1 MELSTGVREKHLIQN
16 RLMVAAIGGACLL
29 ILLVVRLIWLQ
40 LIETERFQ
48 TASEAN
54 RLQTLPVSPARGL
67 IVDRNGLIL
76 AENRPNLQ
84 LLLVPEEVDDIDV
97 MVSEVRSRIEFTDG
111 DAERFAKN
119 LKSRRRPRD
128 PVVVKDDLSESEAA
142 LIAVD
147 LFQFPGLQI
156 EARPTRFYPYG
167 GLTAHSLG
175 YVGRLSLNEL
185 QAIEESR
192 YAGTET
198 IGKSGVEK
206 AYEDALL
213 GQVGVERVETS
224 ARGQIMRSV
233 DRDDPVPGAD
243 IPLHLDI
250 GLTAKLYEALG
261 DRRGAIVAMDPQTGG
276 ILGLASAPTYDA
288 NAFIGGISQ
297 AEYAALQVNQDTPLF
312 NRALRGQYPPGSTIK
327 PMLGLVG
334 LHYGAVTWEKEISD
348 RGFFQLSGDDHKY
361 RDWKKWGHGRVNI
374 EKAVIESCDTY
385 FYEMAVRLGIDQM
398 SEGMRWFG
406 FGRRQGRDIQGDLPG
421 ILPSR
426 EWKRQAR
433 NQSWYLG
440 ETVISGIGQGFWVT
454 TPLQLAAA
462 TTAMARRGNFIEPHF
477 SVLEDVDAGAPVP
490 LGDSMDW
497 ERMIDAMEDVLHGER
512 GTARG
517 AARGLNYRIAGKTG
531 TVQVVGIAQEEEYE
545 EEEIDERL
553 RDHALFVG
561 LAPADSPSI
570 VLALVIENGGSGGTT
585 AAPVARQI
593 FDYWMLERNE
603 GALAPD
609 ETYVSIMNQQVLGY
623 GNADSN

>member
-175 YVGRLSLNEL
+175 YVGRLSLSEL

-206 AYEDALL
+206 AYQDALL

-233 DRDDPVPGAD
+233 DRDEPVPGAD

-297 AEYAALQVNQDTPLF
+297 AEYATLQVNQDTPLF

-361 RDWKKWGHGRVNI
+361 RDWKRWGHGRVNI

>member
-97 MVSEVRSRIEFTDG
+97 MVSKVRSRIEFTDG

-385 FYEMAVRLGIDQM
+385 FYEMAVRLGVDQM

-531 TVQVVGIAQEEEYE
+531 TVQVVGIAQEEEYKE
-545 EEEIDERL
+545 DEIEERL

-561 LAPADSPSI
+561 FAPADSPSI

-593 FDYWMLERNE
+593 FDYWVLERNE
-603 GALAPD
+603 GERAPD
-609 ETYVSIMNQQVLGY
+609 ETYVSAMNQQVLGY

>member
-1 MELSTGVREKHLIQN
+1 LELSTGVREKHLIQN
-16 RLMVAAIGGACLL
+16 RVMVAAIGGACLL
-29 ILLVVRLIWLQ
+29 ILLVIRLIWLQ

-84 LLLVPEEVDDIDV
+84 LLLVPEEVDDIDL

-119 LKSRRRPRD
+119 LRSRRRPRD
-128 PVVVKDDLSESEAA
+128 PVVVKDDLSETEAA

-261 DRRGAIVAMDPQTGG
+261 DRRGAIVAMDPKTGG
-276 ILGLASAPTYDA
+276 VLGLASAPTYDA

-398 SEGMRWFG
+398 SEGMQWFG

-462 TTAMARRGNFIEPHF
+462 TTAMARRGIFIEPHF

-531 TVQVVGIAQEEEYE
+531 TVQVVGIAQEEEYKA
-545 EEEIDERL
+545 EEIEERL

-561 LAPADSPSI
+561 FAPADSPSI

-593 FDYWMLERNE
+593 FDYWVLERNE
-603 GALAPD
+603 GERAPD
-609 ETYVSIMNQQVLGY
+609 TAYVSTMNQQVLRY
-623 GNADSN
+623 VNADSN

>member
-16 RLMVAAIGGACLL
+16 RVMVAAIGGACLL
-29 ILLVVRLIWLQ
+29 ILLVIRLIWLQ

-84 LLLVPEEVDDIDV
+84 LLLVPEEVDDIDL

-119 LKSRRRPRD
+119 LRSRRRPRD
-128 PVVVKDDLSESEAA
+128 PVVVKDDLSETEAA

-233 DRDDPVPGAD
+233 DREDPVPGAD

-250 GLTAKLYEALG
+250 GLTAKLYEALD
-261 DRRGAIVAMDPQTGG
+261 DRRGAIVAMDPKTGG
-276 ILGLASAPTYDA
+276 VLGLASAPTYDA

-398 SEGMRWFG
+398 SEGMQWFG

-531 TVQVVGIAQEEEYE
+531 TVQVVGIAQEEEYKA
-545 EEEIDERL
+545 EEIEERL

-561 LAPADSPSI
+561 FAPADSPSI

-593 FDYWMLERNE
+593 FDYWVLERNE
-603 GALAPD
+603 GERAPD
-609 ETYVSIMNQQVLGY
+609 TAYVSTMNQQVLRY
-623 GNADSN
+623 VNADSN

>member
-175 YVGRLSLNEL
+175 YVGRLSINEL

-385 FYEMAVRLGIDQM
+385 FYEMAVRLGVDQM

-531 TVQVVGIAQEEEYE
+531 TAQVFSVGQEEEYK
-545 EEEIDERL
+545 EEEIEERL

-561 LAPADSPSI
+561 FAPADSPSI

-603 GALAPD
+603 GELAPD
-609 ETYVSIMNQQVLGY
+609 ETYVSAMNQQVLGY

>member
-1 MELSTGVREKHLIQN
+1 LELSTGVREKHLIQN

-385 FYEMAVRLGIDQM
+385 FYEMAVRLGVDQM

-531 TVQVVGIAQEEEYE
+531 TVQVVGIAQEEEYK
-545 EEEIDERL
+545 EEEIEERL

-561 LAPADSPSI
+561 FAPADSPSI

-585 AAPVARQI
+585 AAPVARQV
-593 FDYWMLERNE
+593 FDYWVLERNE
-603 GALAPD
+603 GERAPD
-609 ETYVSIMNQQVLGY
+609 ETYVSAMNQQVLGY

>member
-385 FYEMAVRLGIDQM
+385 FYEMAVRLGVDQM

-531 TVQVVGIAQEEEYE
+531 TAQVFSVGQEEEYK
-545 EEEIDERL
+545 EEEIEERL

-561 LAPADSPSI
+561 FAPADSPSI

-603 GALAPD
+603 GERAPD

>member
-97 MVSEVRSRIEFTDG
+97 MVSKVRSRIEFTDG

-175 YVGRLSLNEL
+175 YVGRLSINEL

-385 FYEMAVRLGIDQM
+385 FYEMAVRLGVDQM

-477 SVLEDVDAGAPVP
+477 SVLEDVDAGSPVP

-531 TVQVVGIAQEEEYE
+531 TVQVVGIAQEEEYDANE
-545 EEEIDERL
+545 VYERV

-561 LAPADSPSI
+561 FAPADLPSI

-585 AAPVARQI
+585 AAPVARQV
-593 FDYWMLERNE
+593 FDYWVLERNE
-603 GALAPD
+603 GERAPD
-609 ETYVSIMNQQVLGY
+609 ETYVSAMNQQVLGY

>member
-175 YVGRLSLNEL
+175 YVGRLSLSEL

-206 AYEDALL
+206 AYQDALL

-233 DRDDPVPGAD
+233 DRDEPVPGAD

-297 AEYAALQVNQDTPLF
+297 AEYATLQVNQDTPLF

-361 RDWKKWGHGRVNI
+361 RDWKRWGHGRVNI

-421 ILPSR
+421 VLPSR

-477 SVLEDVDAGAPVP
+477 SVLEDVDAGASVP

-531 TVQVVGIAQEEEYE
+531 TVQVVGIAQEEEYKE
-545 EEEIDERL
+545 DEIEERL

-561 LAPADSPSI
+561 FAPADSPSI
-570 VLALVIENGGSGGTT
+570 VLALVIENGGSGGTS

-593 FDYWMLERNE
+593 FDYWVLERNE
-603 GALAPD
+603 GERAPD
-609 ETYVSIMNQQVLGY
+609 ETYVSAMNQQVLGY

>member
-385 FYEMAVRLGIDQM
+385 FYEMAVRLGVDQM

-497 ERMIDAMEDVLHGER
+497 ERMINAMEDVLHGER

-531 TVQVVGIAQEEEYE
+531 TAQVFSIGQEEEYE
-545 EEEIDERL
+545 EEEIEERL
-553 RDHALFVG
+553 RDHALFLG
-561 LAPADSPSI
+561 FAPADSPSI

-603 GALAPD
+603 GERAPD
-609 ETYVSIMNQQVLGY
+609 ETYVSAMNQQVLGY

>member
-54 RLQTLPVSPARGL
+54 RLQTLPISPARGL
-67 IVDRNGLIL
+67 IVDRNGMIL

-175 YVGRLSLNEL
+175 YVGRLSLSEL

-361 RDWKKWGHGRVNI
+361 RDWKRWGHGRVNI

-421 ILPSR
+421 VLPSR

-477 SVLEDVDAGAPVP
+477 SVLEDVDAGASVP

-531 TVQVVGIAQEEEYE
+531 TVQVVGIAQEEEYKE
-545 EEEIDERL
+545 DEIEERL

>member
-67 IVDRNGLIL
+67 IVDRNGMIL

-175 YVGRLSLNEL
+175 YVGRLSLSEL

-297 AEYAALQVNQDTPLF
+297 AEYATLQVNQDTPLF

-361 RDWKKWGHGRVNI
+361 RDWKRWGHGRVNI

-421 ILPSR
+421 VLPSR

-477 SVLEDVDAGAPVP
+477 SVLEDVDAGASVP

-531 TVQVVGIAQEEEYE
+531 TVQVVGIAQEEEYKE
-545 EEEIDERL
+545 DEIEERL

-561 LAPADSPSI
+561 FAPADSPSI
-570 VLALVIENGGSGGTT
+570 VLALVIENGGSGGTS

-593 FDYWMLERNE
+593 FDYWVLERNE
-603 GALAPD
+603 GERAPD
-609 ETYVSIMNQQVLGY
+609 ETYVSAMNQQVLGY

>member
-54 RLQTLPVSPARGL
+54 RLQTLPISPARGL
-67 IVDRNGLIL
+67 IVDRNGMIL

-175 YVGRLSLNEL
+175 YVGRLSLSEL

-233 DRDDPVPGAD
+233 DRDEPVPGAD

-297 AEYAALQVNQDTPLF
+297 AEYATLQVNQDTPLF

-361 RDWKKWGHGRVNI
+361 RDWKRWGHGRVNI

-531 TVQVVGIAQEEEYE
+531 TVQVVGIAQEEEYKE
-545 EEEIDERL
+545 DEIEERL

-561 LAPADSPSI
+561 FAPADSPSI
-570 VLALVIENGGSGGTT
+570 VLALVIENGGSGGTS

-593 FDYWMLERNE
+593 FDYWVLERNE
-603 GALAPD
+603 GERAPD
-609 ETYVSIMNQQVLGY
+609 ETYVSAMNQQVLGY

>member
-1 MELSTGVREKHLIQN
+1 MELSTGVREKNLIQS
-16 RLMVAAIGGACLL
+16 RVAVAALGGG
-29 ILLVVRLIWLQ
+29 ILLFLLLTRLIWLQ
-40 LIETERFQ
+40 LVETERFQ

-54 RLQTLPVSPARGL
+54 RLQTLPVGPARGL
-67 IVDRNGLIL
+67 IVDRNGVVL

-84 LLLVPEEVDDIDV
+84 LLLVPEEVPDMDQLIA
-97 MVSEVRSRIEFTDG
+97 EVRKRIEFTDS

-119 LKSRRRPRD
+119 LKTRRRPRD
-128 PVVVKDDLSESEAA
+128 PVVVKDELPESDAA
-142 LIAVD
+142 RIAVD
-147 LFQFPGLQI
+147 LFRFPGLQI
-156 EARPTRFYPYG
+156 EARPTRHYPYG

-185 QAIEESR
+185 KNIEESR

-198 IGKSGVEK
+198 IGKLGVEK
-206 AYEDALL
+206 AYEDMLL

-233 DRDDPVPGAD
+233 DREDPTPGAD
-243 IPLHLDI
+243 IPLHMDI
-250 GLTAKLYEALG
+250 GLTAKLYDVLG
-261 DRRGAIVAMDPQTGG
+261 DNRGAIVAIDPKNGG

-288 NAFIGGISQ
+288 NSFIGGISQ
-297 AEYAALQVNQDTPLF
+297 AEYTALQVDRDTPLF

-327 PMLGLVG
+327 PMIGLVG
-334 LHYGAVTWEKEISD
+334 LHYGAVSWKTEIAD

-361 RDWKKWGHGRVNI
+361 RDWKKWGHGRVNMD
-374 EKAVIESCDTY
+374 KAVIESCDTY

-398 SEGMRWFG
+398 SEGMQHFG

-426 EWKRQAR
+426 EWKRSAR
-433 NQSWYLG
+433 NQPWYLG

-477 SVLEDVDAGAPVP
+477 SLLEDVDAGAPVP
-490 LGDSMDW
+490 IGESMDW

-531 TVQVVGIAQEEEYE
+531 TAQVISIGQEEEYDAAE
-545 EEEIDERL
+545 LEERL

-561 LAPADSPSI
+561 FAPADSPSI
-570 VLALVIENGGSGGTT
+570 VVALIIENRGSGGTT
-585 AAPVARQI
+585 AAPVARKI
-593 FDYWMLERNE
+593 FDYWLLDRNE
-603 GALAPD
+603 GSRPPN
-609 ETYVSIMNQQVLGY
+609 TNYVATINQRVLEPKHA
-623 GNADSN
+623 NSN

>member
-1 MELSTGVREKHLIQN
+1 MELSTGVREKNLIQS
-16 RLMVAAIGGACLL
+16 RVAVAALGGGFLL
-29 ILLVVRLIWLQ
+29 LLLLTRLVWLQ

-54 RLQTLPVSPARGL
+54 RLQTLPVGPARGL
-67 IVDRNGLIL
+67 IVDRNGVVL

-84 LLLVPEEVDDIDV
+84 LLLVPEEVSDLDQMIA
-97 MVSEVRSRIEFTDG
+97 EVRQRIEFTDS

-119 LKSRRRPRD
+119 LKTRRRPRD
-128 PVVVKDDLSESEAA
+128 PVVVKDELSESDAA
-142 LIAVD
+142 RIAVD
-147 LFQFPGLQI
+147 LFRFPGLQI

-175 YVGRLSLNEL
+175 YVGRLSLDEL
-185 QAIEESR
+185 KSIEESR

-198 IGKSGVEK
+198 IGKLGVEK

-233 DRDDPVPGAD
+233 DREDPIPGAD
-243 IPLHLDI
+243 IPLHIDI
-250 GLTAKLYEALG
+250 GLTAKLYDVLG
-261 DRRGAIVAMDPQTGG
+261 DNRGAIVAIDPKNGG

-288 NAFIGGISQ
+288 NSFIGGIGQ
-297 AEYAALQVNQDTPLF
+297 AEYNALQVDRDTPLF

-334 LHYGAVTWEKEISD
+334 LHYGAVSWKTEISD
-348 RGFFQLSGDDHKY
+348 RGFFQLSGNDHKY
-361 RDWKKWGHGRVNI
+361 RDWKKWGHGRVNMD
-374 EKAVIESCDTY
+374 KAVIESCDTY

-398 SEGMRWFG
+398 SEGMQHFG

-426 EWKRQAR
+426 EWKRAAR
-433 NQSWYLG
+433 NQPWYLG

-490 LGDSMDW
+490 LGESMDW

-531 TVQVVGIAQEEEYE
+531 TAQVVSIGQEDEYDANE
-545 EEEIDERL
+545 LEERL

-561 LAPADSPSI
+561 FAPADSPSI
-570 VLALVIENGGSGGTT
+570 VVALIIENGGSGGST
-585 AAPVARQI
+585 AAPVARKI
-593 FDYWMLERNE
+593 FDYWLLDRNE
-603 GALAPD
+603 GSRPPD
-609 ETYVSIMNQQVLGY
+609 TNYVTKINQRVLEPKH
-623 GNADSN
+623 ADSN

>member
-385 FYEMAVRLGIDQM
+385 FYEMAVRLGVDQM

-477 SVLEDVDAGAPVP
+477 SVLEDVDAGSPVP

-531 TVQVVGIAQEEEYE
+531 TVQVVGIAQEEEYK

>member
-1 MELSTGVREKHLIQN
+1 LELSTGVREKNLIQS
-16 RLMVAAIGGACLL
+16 RVAVAALGGGFLL
-29 ILLVVRLIWLQ
+29 LLLLTRLFWLQ

-54 RLQTLPVSPARGL
+54 RLQTLPVGPARGL
-67 IVDRNGLIL
+67 IVDRNGVVL

-84 LLLVPEEVDDIDV
+84 LLLVPEEVSDLDQMIA
-97 MVSEVRSRIEFTDG
+97 EVRQRIEFTDS

-119 LKSRRRPRD
+119 LKTRRRPRD
-128 PVVVKDDLSESEAA
+128 PVVVKDELSELDAA
-142 LIAVD
+142 RIAVD
-147 LFQFPGLQI
+147 LFRFPGLQI

-175 YVGRLSLNEL
+175 YVGRLSLDEL
-185 QAIEESR
+185 KSIEESR

-198 IGKSGVEK
+198 IGKLGVEK

-233 DRDDPVPGAD
+233 DREDPIPGAD
-243 IPLHLDI
+243 IPLHIDI
-250 GLTAKLYEALG
+250 GLTAKLYDVLG
-261 DRRGAIVAMDPQTGG
+261 DNRGAIVAIDPRNGG

-288 NAFIGGISQ
+288 NSFIGGIGQ
-297 AEYAALQVNQDTPLF
+297 AEYRALQVDRDTPLF

-327 PMLGLVG
+327 PKLGLVG
-334 LHYGAVTWEKEISD
+334 LHYGAVSWKTEISD
-348 RGFFQLSGDDHKY
+348 RGFFQLSGNDHKY
-361 RDWKKWGHGRVNI
+361 RDWKKWGHGRVNMD
-374 EKAVIESCDTY
+374 KAVIESCDTY

-398 SEGMRWFG
+398 SEGMQHFG

-426 EWKRQAR
+426 EWKRAAR
-433 NQSWYLG
+433 NQPWYLG

-490 LGDSMDW
+490 LGESMDW

-531 TVQVVGIAQEEEYE
+531 TAQVVSIGQEDEYDANE
-545 EEEIDERL
+545 LEERL

-561 LAPADSPSI
+561 FAPADSPSI
-570 VLALVIENGGSGGTT
+570 VVALIIENGGSGGST
-585 AAPVARQI
+585 AAPVARKI
-593 FDYWMLERNE
+593 FDYWLLDRNE
-603 GALAPD
+603 GSRPPD
-609 ETYVSIMNQQVLGY
+609 TNYVTKINQRVLEPKH
-623 GNADSN
+623 ADSN

>member
-385 FYEMAVRLGIDQM
+385 FYEMAVRLGVDQM

-531 TVQVVGIAQEEEYE
+531 TVQVVGIAQEEEYK
-545 EEEIDERL
+545 EEEIEERL

-561 LAPADSPSI
+561 FAPADSPSI

-585 AAPVARQI
+585 AAPVARQV
-593 FDYWMLERNE
+593 FDYWVLERNE
-603 GALAPD
+603 GERAPD
-609 ETYVSIMNQQVLGY
+609 ETYVSAMNQQVLGY

>member
-1 MELSTGVREKHLIQN
+1 MELSTGVREKQLIQN

-97 MVSEVRSRIEFTDG
+97 MVSKVRSRIEFTDG

-261 DRRGAIVAMDPQTGG
+261 DRRGAIVAMDPQTGV

-385 FYEMAVRLGIDQM
+385 FYEMAVRLGVDQM

-477 SVLEDVDAGAPVP
+477 SVLEDVDAGSPVP

-531 TVQVVGIAQEEEYE
+531 TVQVVGIAQEEEYDANE
-545 EEEIDERL
+545 VDERL

-561 LAPADSPSI
+561 FAPADSPSI

-585 AAPVARQI
+585 AAPVARQV
-593 FDYWMLERNE
+593 FDYWVLERNE
-603 GALAPD
+603 GEHAPD
-609 ETYVSIMNQQVLGY
+609 ETYVSAMNQQVLGY

>member
-16 RLMVAAIGGACLL
+16 RLIVAAISGACLL
-29 ILLVVRLIWLQ
+29 ILLVIRLIWLQ

-385 FYEMAVRLGIDQM
+385 FYEMAVRLGVDQM

-477 SVLEDVDAGAPVP
+477 SVLEDVDAGAPIP

-497 ERMIDAMEDVLHGER
+497 ARMIDAMEDVLHGER

-531 TVQVVGIAQEEEYE
+531 TVQVVGIAQEEEYDANE
-545 EEEIDERL
+545 VDERL

-561 LAPADSPSI
+561 FAPADSPSI

-585 AAPVARQI
+585 AAPVARQV
-593 FDYWMLERNE
+593 FDYWVLERNE
-603 GALAPD
+603 GERAPD
-609 ETYVSIMNQQVLGY
+609 ETYVSAMNQQVLGY

>member
-175 YVGRLSLNEL
+175 YVGRLSLSEL

-233 DRDDPVPGAD
+233 DRDEPVPGAD

-297 AEYAALQVNQDTPLF
+297 AEYATLQVNQDTPLF

-361 RDWKKWGHGRVNI
+361 RDWKRWGHGRVNI

-421 ILPSR
+421 VLPSR

-531 TVQVVGIAQEEEYE
+531 TVQVVGIAQEEEYKE
-545 EEEIDERL
+545 DEIEERL

-561 LAPADSPSI
+561 FAPADSPSI
-570 VLALVIENGGSGGTT
+570 VLALVIENGGSGGTS

-593 FDYWMLERNE
+593 FDYWVLERNE
-603 GALAPD
+603 GERAPD
-609 ETYVSIMNQQVLGY
+609 ETYVSAMNQQVLGY

>member
-1 MELSTGVREKHLIQN
+1 LELSTGVREKHLIQN

-175 YVGRLSLNEL
+175 YVGRLSINEL

-531 TVQVVGIAQEEEYE
+531 TVQVVGIAQEEEYDANE
-545 EEEIDERL
+545 VDERL

-561 LAPADSPSI
+561 FAPADSPSI

-585 AAPVARQI
+585 AAPVARQV
-593 FDYWMLERNE
+593 FDYWVLERNE
-603 GALAPD
+603 GERAPD
-609 ETYVSIMNQQVLGY
+609 ETYVSAMNQQVLGY

>member
-175 YVGRLSLNEL
+175 YVGRLSINEL

-385 FYEMAVRLGIDQM
+385 FYEMAVRLGVDQM

-531 TVQVVGIAQEEEYE
+531 TVQVIGIAQEEEYDANE
-545 EEEIDERL
+545 VDERL

-561 LAPADSPSI
+561 FAPADSPSI

-585 AAPVARQI
+585 AAPVARQV
-593 FDYWMLERNE
+593 FDYWVLERNE
-603 GALAPD
+603 GERAPD
-609 ETYVSIMNQQVLGY
+609 ETYVSAMNQQVLGY

>member
-54 RLQTLPVSPARGL
+54 RLQTLPISPARGL
-67 IVDRNGLIL
+67 IVDRNGMIL

-175 YVGRLSLNEL
+175 YVGRLSLSEL

-233 DRDDPVPGAD
+233 DRDEPVPGAD

-361 RDWKKWGHGRVNI
+361 RDWKRWGHGRVNI

-531 TVQVVGIAQEEEYE
+531 TVQVVGIAQEEEYKE
-545 EEEIDERL
+545 DEIEERL

-561 LAPADSPSI
+561 FAPADSPSI
-570 VLALVIENGGSGGTT
+570 VLALVIENGGSGGTS

-593 FDYWMLERNE
+593 FDYWVLERNE
-603 GALAPD
+603 GERAPD
-609 ETYVSIMNQQVLGY
+609 ETYVSAMNQQVLGY

>member
-67 IVDRNGLIL
+67 IVDRNGMIL

-233 DRDDPVPGAD
+233 DTDEPVPGAD

-361 RDWKKWGHGRVNI
+361 RDWKRWGHGRVNI

-385 FYEMAVRLGIDQM
+385 FYEMAVRLGVDQM

-531 TVQVVGIAQEEEYE
+531 TVQVVGIAQEEEYKE
-545 EEEIDERL
+545 DEIEERL

-561 LAPADSPSI
+561 FAPADSPSI

>member
-1 MELSTGVREKHLIQN
+1 LELSTGVREKHLIQN

-97 MVSEVRSRIEFTDG
+97 MVSKVRSRIEFTDG

-385 FYEMAVRLGIDQM
+385 FYEMAVRLGVDQM

-497 ERMIDAMEDVLHGER
+497 EWMIDAMEDVLHGER

-531 TVQVVGIAQEEEYE
+531 TVQVVGIAQEEEYK
-545 EEEIDERL
+545 EEEIEERL

-561 LAPADSPSI
+561 FAPADSPSI

-593 FDYWMLERNE
+593 FDYWVLERNE
-603 GALAPD
+603 GERAPD
-609 ETYVSIMNQQVLGY
+609 ETYVSAMNQQVLGY

>member
-1 MELSTGVREKHLIQN
+1 LELSTGVREKHLIQN

-175 YVGRLSLNEL
+175 YVGRLSINEL

-477 SVLEDVDAGAPVP
+477 SVLEDVDAGSPVP

-531 TVQVVGIAQEEEYE
+531 TVQVVGIAQEEEYDANE
-545 EEEIDERL
+545 VDERL

-561 LAPADSPSI
+561 FAPADSPSI

-585 AAPVARQI
+585 AAPVARQV
-593 FDYWMLERNE
+593 FDYWVLERNE
-603 GALAPD
+603 GERAPD
-609 ETYVSIMNQQVLGY
+609 ETYVSAMNQQVLGY

>member
-1 MELSTGVREKHLIQN
+1 
-16 RLMVAAIGGACLL
+16 MVAAIGGACLL

-385 FYEMAVRLGIDQM
+385 FYEMAVRLGVDQM

-531 TVQVVGIAQEEEYE
+531 TVQVVGIAQEEEYK

-561 LAPADSPSI
+561 FAPADSPSI

>member
-175 YVGRLSLNEL
+175 YVGRLSLSEL

-233 DRDDPVPGAD
+233 DRDEPVPGAD

-297 AEYAALQVNQDTPLF
+297 AEYATLQVNQDTPLF

-361 RDWKKWGHGRVNI
+361 RDWKRWGHGRVNI

-421 ILPSR
+421 VLPSR

-477 SVLEDVDAGAPVP
+477 SVLEDVDAGASVP

-531 TVQVVGIAQEEEYE
+531 TVQVVGIAQEEEYKE
-545 EEEIDERL
+545 DEIEERL

-561 LAPADSPSI
+561 FAPADSPSI
-570 VLALVIENGGSGGTT
+570 VLALVIENGGSGGTS

-593 FDYWMLERNE
+593 FDYWVLERNE
-603 GALAPD
+603 GERAPD
-609 ETYVSIMNQQVLGY
+609 ETYVSAMNQQVLGY

>member
-1 MELSTGVREKHLIQN
+1 LELSTGVREKHLIQN

-97 MVSEVRSRIEFTDG
+97 MVSKVRSRIEFTDG

-385 FYEMAVRLGIDQM
+385 FYEMAVRLGVDQM

-531 TVQVVGIAQEEEYE
+531 TVQVVGIAQEEEYK
-545 EEEIDERL
+545 EEEIEELL

-561 LAPADSPSI
+561 FAPADSPSI

-593 FDYWMLERNE
+593 FDYWVLERNE
-603 GALAPD
+603 GERAPD
-609 ETYVSIMNQQVLGY
+609 ETYVSAMNQQVLGY

>member
-1 MELSTGVREKHLIQN
+1 LELSTGVREKHLIQN

-97 MVSEVRSRIEFTDG
+97 MVSKVRSRIEFTDG

-385 FYEMAVRLGIDQM
+385 FYEMAVRLGVDQM

-477 SVLEDVDAGAPVP
+477 SVLEDVDAGSPVP

-531 TVQVVGIAQEEEYE
+531 TVQVVGIAQEEEYDANE
-545 EEEIDERL
+545 VDERL

-561 LAPADSPSI
+561 FAPADSPSI

-593 FDYWMLERNE
+593 FDYWVLERNE
-603 GALAPD
+603 GERAPD
-609 ETYVSIMNQQVLGY
+609 ETYVSAMNQQVLGY

>member
-175 YVGRLSLNEL
+175 YVGRLSINEL

-385 FYEMAVRLGIDQM
+385 FYEMAVRLGVDQM

-531 TVQVVGIAQEEEYE
+531 TAQVFSVGQEEEYK
-545 EEEIDERL
+545 EEEIEERL

-561 LAPADSPSI
+561 FAPADSPSI

-585 AAPVARQI
+585 AAPVARQV
-593 FDYWMLERNE
+593 FDYWVLERNE
-603 GALAPD
+603 GERAPD
-609 ETYVSIMNQQVLGY
+609 ETYVSAMNQQVLGY

>member
-385 FYEMAVRLGIDQM
+385 FYEMAVRLGVDQM
-398 SEGMRWFG
+398 SEGMHWFG

-477 SVLEDVDAGAPVP
+477 SVLEDVDAGSPVP

-531 TVQVVGIAQEEEYE
+531 TVQVVGIAQEEEYDANE
-545 EEEIDERL
+545 VDERL

-561 LAPADSPSI
+561 FAPADSPSI

-585 AAPVARQI
+585 AAPVARQV
-593 FDYWMLERNE
+593 FDYWVLERNE
-603 GALAPD
+603 GERAPD
-609 ETYVSIMNQQVLGY
+609 ETYVSAMNQQVLGY

>member
-175 YVGRLSLNEL
+175 YVGRLSINEL

-385 FYEMAVRLGIDQM
+385 FYEMAVRLGVDQM

-477 SVLEDVDAGAPVP
+477 SVLEDVDAGAPIP

-531 TVQVVGIAQEEEYE
+531 TVQVVGIAQEEEYDANE
-545 EEEIDERL
+545 VDERL

-561 LAPADSPSI
+561 FAPADSPSI

-585 AAPVARQI
+585 AAPVARQV
-593 FDYWMLERNE
+593 FDYWVLERNE
-603 GALAPD
+603 GERAPD
-609 ETYVSIMNQQVLGY
+609 ETYVSAMNQQVLGY

>member
-1 MELSTGVREKHLIQN
+1 MELSTGVREKNLIQS
-16 RLMVAAIGGACLL
+16 RVAVAALGGGFLL
-29 ILLVVRLIWLQ
+29 LLLLTRLVWLQ

-54 RLQTLPVSPARGL
+54 RLQTLPVGPARGL
-67 IVDRNGLIL
+67 IVDRNGVVL

-84 LLLVPEEVDDIDV
+84 LLLVPEEVSDLDQMIA
-97 MVSEVRSRIEFTDG
+97 EVRQRIEFTES

-119 LKSRRRPRD
+119 LKTRRRPRD
-128 PVVVKDDLSESEAA
+128 PVVVKDELSELDAA
-142 LIAVD
+142 RIAVD
-147 LFQFPGLQI
+147 LFRFPGLQI

-175 YVGRLSLNEL
+175 YVGRLSLDEL
-185 QAIEESR
+185 KSIEESR

-198 IGKSGVEK
+198 IGKLGVEK

-233 DRDDPVPGAD
+233 DREDPIPGAD
-243 IPLHLDI
+243 IPLHIDI
-250 GLTAKLYEALG
+250 GLTAKLYDVLG
-261 DRRGAIVAMDPQTGG
+261 DNRGAIVAIDPKNGG

-288 NAFIGGISQ
+288 NSFIGGIGQ
-297 AEYAALQVNQDTPLF
+297 AEYKALQVDRDTPLF

-334 LHYGAVTWEKEISD
+334 LHYGAVSWKTEISD
-348 RGFFQLSGDDHKY
+348 RGFFQLSGNDHKY
-361 RDWKKWGHGRVNI
+361 RDWKKWGHGRVNMD
-374 EKAVIESCDTY
+374 KAVIESCDTY

-398 SEGMRWFG
+398 SEGMQHFG

-426 EWKRQAR
+426 EWKRAAR
-433 NQSWYLG
+433 NQPWYLG

-490 LGDSMDW
+490 LGESMDW

-531 TVQVVGIAQEEEYE
+531 TAQVVSIGQEDEYDANE
-545 EEEIDERL
+545 LEERL

-561 LAPADSPSI
+561 FAPADSPSI
-570 VLALVIENGGSGGTT
+570 VVALIIENGGSGGST
-585 AAPVARQI
+585 AAPVARKI
-593 FDYWMLERNE
+593 FDYWLLDRNE
-603 GALAPD
+603 GSRPPD
-609 ETYVSIMNQQVLGY
+609 TNYVTKINQRVLEPKH
-623 GNADSN
+623 ADSN

>member
-385 FYEMAVRLGIDQM
+385 FYEMAVRLGVDQM

-477 SVLEDVDAGAPVP
+477 SVLEDVDAGSPVP

-531 TVQVVGIAQEEEYE
+531 TVQVVGIAQEEEYK
-545 EEEIDERL
+545 EEEIEERL

-561 LAPADSPSI
+561 FAPADSPSI

-585 AAPVARQI
+585 AAPVARQV
-593 FDYWMLERNE
+593 FDYWVLERNE
-603 GALAPD
+603 GERAPD
-609 ETYVSIMNQQVLGY
+609 ETYVSAMNQQVLGY

>member
-385 FYEMAVRLGIDQM
+385 FYEMAVRLGVDQM

-477 SVLEDVDAGAPVP
+477 SVLEDVDAGAPIP

-531 TVQVVGIAQEEEYE
+531 TVQVIGIAQEEEYDANE
-545 EEEIDERL
+545 VDERL

-561 LAPADSPSI
+561 FAPADSPSI

-585 AAPVARQI
+585 AAPVARQV
-593 FDYWMLERNE
+593 FDYWVLERNE
-603 GALAPD
+603 GERAPD
-609 ETYVSIMNQQVLGY
+609 ETYVSAMNQQVLGY

>member
-1 MELSTGVREKHLIQN
+1 MELSTGVREKNLIQS
-16 RLMVAAIGGACLL
+16 RVAVAALGGGFLL
-29 ILLVVRLIWLQ
+29 LLLLTRLVWLQ

-54 RLQTLPVSPARGL
+54 RLQTLPVGPARGL
-67 IVDRNGLIL
+67 IVDRNGVVL

-84 LLLVPEEVDDIDV
+84 LLLVPEEVSDLDQMIA
-97 MVSEVRSRIEFTDG
+97 EVRQRIEFTDS

-119 LKSRRRPRD
+119 LKTRRRPRD
-128 PVVVKDDLSESEAA
+128 PVVVKDELSELDAA
-142 LIAVD
+142 RIAVD
-147 LFQFPGLQI
+147 LFRFPGLQI

-175 YVGRLSLNEL
+175 YVGRLSLDEL
-185 QAIEESR
+185 KSIEESR

-198 IGKSGVEK
+198 IGKLGVEK

-233 DRDDPVPGAD
+233 DREDPIPGAD
-243 IPLHLDI
+243 IPLHIDI
-250 GLTAKLYEALG
+250 GLTAKLYDVLG
-261 DRRGAIVAMDPQTGG
+261 DNRGAIVAIDPKNGG

-288 NAFIGGISQ
+288 NSFIGGIGQ
-297 AEYAALQVNQDTPLF
+297 AEYKALQVDRDTPLF

-334 LHYGAVTWEKEISD
+334 LHYGAVSWKTEISD
-348 RGFFQLSGDDHKY
+348 RGFFQLSGNDHKY
-361 RDWKKWGHGRVNI
+361 RDWKKWGHGRVNMD
-374 EKAVIESCDTY
+374 KAVIESCDTY

-398 SEGMRWFG
+398 SEGMQHFG

-426 EWKRQAR
+426 EWKRTAR
-433 NQSWYLG
+433 NQPWYLG

-490 LGDSMDW
+490 LGESMDW

-531 TVQVVGIAQEEEYE
+531 TAQVVSIGQEDEYDANE
-545 EEEIDERL
+545 LEERL

-561 LAPADSPSI
+561 FAPADSPSI
-570 VLALVIENGGSGGTT
+570 VVALIIENGGSGGST
-585 AAPVARQI
+585 AAPVARKI
-593 FDYWMLERNE
+593 FDYWLLDRNE
-603 GALAPD
+603 GSRPPD
-609 ETYVSIMNQQVLGY
+609 TNYVTQINQRVLEPKH
-623 GNADSN
+623 ADSN

>member
-233 DRDDPVPGAD
+233 DRDEPVPGAD

-297 AEYAALQVNQDTPLF
+297 AEYATLQVNQDTPLF

-385 FYEMAVRLGIDQM
+385 FYEMAVRLGVDQM